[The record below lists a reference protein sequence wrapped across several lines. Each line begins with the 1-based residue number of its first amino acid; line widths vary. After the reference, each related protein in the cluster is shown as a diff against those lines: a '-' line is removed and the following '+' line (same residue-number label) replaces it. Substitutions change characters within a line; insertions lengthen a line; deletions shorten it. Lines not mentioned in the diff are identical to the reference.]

1 MLFLM
6 GASTGAAFATSPA
19 GVDDVK
25 ITQQSETATGTV
37 LDNTGET
44 VIGASVV
51 VKGTT
56 NGVVTD
62 IDGNFSLQNV
72 KKGAILQVS
81 YVGYK
86 TQEVTWNGKALT
98 ITLAEDTEML
108 EEVVVVGYGTQKKT
122 NLTGSVSM
130 VDAEV
135 LEARPV
141 QNVQQA
147 YLMLVRVA
155 FRSPIMMVFSS
166 IFAFRIYPKLAMVFV
181 ICLPILLGGLLF
193 IIKITH
199 PIFVRVFKTYDRL
212 NRTVQE
218 NLRGIRVVKSF
229 IREDHET
236 EKFDETSD
244 SIRRDFTRA
253 EKNIA
258 WNAPL
263 MQGCSYIC
271 MILVSWLGA
280 KAIIASG
287 NNPDLGLTTGMLM
300 SLITYS
306 MQILMS
312 VMMISVIFVMVI
324 ISRESANRIYEVLK
338 EESDIRNVEH
348 PVTEVTDGSI
358 KFEHVTFRYSEKADK
373 NVLNDVCIDIKSG
386 ETVGIIG
393 GTGSSKS
400 TLVQMIPR
408 LYDVTEGSVLVGG
421 VDVRE
426 YDIETLR
433 DSVAMVLQK
442 NVLFSGTVR
451 ENLLWGNEHATQE
464 EIEHACDLAQ
474 ASPFINE
481 MPEKY
486 ETYIEQ
492 GGANVSGGQKQR
504 LCIARALLKNPKV
517 LILDDSTSAVDTKT
531 DALIRKAF
539 AEEIPD
545 TTKIII
551 AQRISSVMEADK
563 IIILDAG
570 EIVAMGNH
578 EELMATSEIYRETYE
593 SQMEGGLSDE

>member
-1 MLFLM
+1 MLKRLAQCVREYKLPSFLSAFFVSLEVVM
-6 GASTGAAFATSPA
+6 EVLIPFEMADMLDFGINAGNMEFVIQSGIRLMIYACLTILFGNLAGRAASTAACGF
-19 GVDDVK
+19 GKNLRKDMYYN
-25 ITQQSETATGTV
+25 IQ
-37 LDNTGET
+37 
-44 VIGASVV
+44 
-51 VKGTT
+51 
-56 NGVVTD
+56 
-62 IDGNFSLQNV
+62 NFSFSNIDKFSASSL
-72 KKGAILQVS
+72 
-81 YVGYK
+81 
-86 TQEVTWNGKALT
+86 
-98 ITLAEDTEML
+98 ITRMTTD
-108 EEVVVVGYGTQKKT
+108 
-122 NLTGSVSM
+122 
-130 VDAEV
+130 
-135 LEARPV
+135 V

-181 ICLPILLGGLLF
+181 ICLPILLAGLLF
-193 IIKITH
+193 IIKKTH

-229 IREDHET
+229 IREDKEI

-244 SIRRDFTRA
+244 SIRSDFTRA

-263 MQGCSYIC
+263 MQGCSYTC
-271 MILVSWLGA
+271 MLLVAWLGA
-280 KAIIASG
+280 NAIIASG
-287 NNPDLGLTTGMLM
+287 NNPELGLTTGMLM

-324 ISRESANRIYEVLK
+324 ISRESANRIYEVLS
-338 EESDIRNVEH
+338 EESDLKNGEN
-348 PVTEVTDGSI
+348 PVSEVPDGSI
-358 KFEHVTFRYSEKADK
+358 EFKNVTFRYSEKADK
-373 NVLNDVCIDIKSG
+373 NVLSNVSVKIKSG
-386 ETVGIIG
+386 ETIGIIG

-400 TLVQMIPR
+400 TFVQMIPR
-408 LYDVTEGSVLVGG
+408 LYDATEGFVSVGG
-421 VDVRE
+421 IDVRD
-426 YDIETLR
+426 YDLETLR

-442 NVLFSGTVR
+442 NVLFSGTIR
-451 ENLLWGNEHATQE
+451 ENLLWGNENATQE

-504 LCIARALLKNPKV
+504 LCIARALLKKPKV

-551 AQRISSVMEADK
+551 AQRIASVMDADK

-570 EIVAMGNH
+570 EIVAMGTH
-578 EELMATSEIYRETYE
+578 EELLEASEIYRETYE
-593 SQMEGGLSDE
+593 SQMKGGLSDE

>member
-1 MLFLM
+1 MLKRLAQCVREYKLPSFLSAFFVSLEVVM
-6 GASTGAAFATSPA
+6 EVLIPFEMADMLDFGINAGNMEFVIQSGIRLMIYACLTILFGNLAGRAASTAACGF
-19 GVDDVK
+19 GKNLRKDMYYN
-25 ITQQSETATGTV
+25 IQ
-37 LDNTGET
+37 
-44 VIGASVV
+44 
-51 VKGTT
+51 
-56 NGVVTD
+56 
-62 IDGNFSLQNV
+62 NFSFSNIDKFSASSL
-72 KKGAILQVS
+72 
-81 YVGYK
+81 
-86 TQEVTWNGKALT
+86 
-98 ITLAEDTEML
+98 ITRMTTD
-108 EEVVVVGYGTQKKT
+108 
-122 NLTGSVSM
+122 
-130 VDAEV
+130 
-135 LEARPV
+135 V

-181 ICLPILLGGLLF
+181 ICLPILLAGLLF
-193 IIKITH
+193 IIKKTH

-229 IREDHET
+229 IREDKEI

-244 SIRRDFTRA
+244 SIRSDFTRA

-263 MQGCSYIC
+263 MQGCSYTC
-271 MILVSWLGA
+271 MLLVAWLGA
-280 KAIIASG
+280 NAIIASG
-287 NNPDLGLTTGMLM
+287 NNPELGLTTGMLM

-324 ISRESANRIYEVLK
+324 ISRESANRIYEVLS
-338 EESDIRNVEH
+338 EESDLKNGEN
-348 PVTEVTDGSI
+348 PVFEVPDGSI
-358 KFEHVTFRYSEKADK
+358 EFKNVTFRYSEKADK
-373 NVLNDVCIDIKSG
+373 NVLGNVSVKIKSG
-386 ETVGIIG
+386 ETIGIIG

-400 TLVQMIPR
+400 TFVQMIPR
-408 LYDVTEGSVLVGG
+408 LYDATEGFVSVGG
-421 VDVRE
+421 IDVRD
-426 YDIETLR
+426 YDLETLR

-442 NVLFSGTVR
+442 NVLFSGTIR
-451 ENLLWGNEHATQE
+451 ENLLWGNENATQE

-504 LCIARALLKNPKV
+504 LCIARALLKKPKV

-551 AQRISSVMEADK
+551 AQRIASVMDADK

-570 EIVAMGNH
+570 EIVAMGTH
-578 EELMATSEIYRETYE
+578 EELLETSEIYRETYE
-593 SQMEGGLSDE
+593 SQMKGGLSDE

>member
-1 MLFLM
+1 MIKRLAKSIREYKLPSFLSALFVSLEVVMEVLIPFEMADMLDHGINAGNMDFVLQS
-6 GASTGAAFATSPA
+6 GIKLVIYACLVILFGNLAGKAASTAACGF
-19 GVDDVK
+19 GKNLRHDMYYN
-25 ITQQSETATGTV
+25 IQ
-37 LDNTGET
+37 
-44 VIGASVV
+44 
-51 VKGTT
+51 
-56 NGVVTD
+56 
-62 IDGNFSLQNV
+62 NFSFSNIDKFSTSSL
-72 KKGAILQVS
+72 
-81 YVGYK
+81 
-86 TQEVTWNGKALT
+86 
-98 ITLAEDTEML
+98 ITRMTTD
-108 EEVVVVGYGTQKKT
+108 
-122 NLTGSVSM
+122 
-130 VDAEV
+130 
-135 LEARPV
+135 V

-147 YLMLVRVA
+147 YLMLVRTA
-155 FRSPIMMVFSS
+155 FRSPIMMVFSTV
-166 IFAFRIYPKLAMVFV
+166 FAFRIYPKLALVFV
-181 ICLPILLGGLLF
+181 ACLPVLMGGLYL
-193 IIKITH
+193 IMTKTH
-199 PIFVRVFKTYDRL
+199 PIFKRVFKTYDRL

-229 IREDHET
+229 IREDHES
-236 EKFDETSD
+236 EKFDETSE
-244 SIRRDFTRA
+244 SIRRDFTHA
-253 EKNIA
+253 ERNIA

-263 MQGCSYIC
+263 MQGCSYTC
-271 MILVSWLGA
+271 MLLVSWLGA

-312 VMMISVIFVMVI
+312 VMMISVIFVMI
-324 ISRESANRIYEVLK
+324 TISRESAERICEVLN
-338 EESDIRNVEH
+338 EESDLKNNEH
-348 PVTEVTDGSI
+348 PVFEIPDGSV

-373 NVLNDVCIDIKSG
+373 NVLDDVCLEIKSG
-386 ETVGIIG
+386 ETIGILG

-408 LYDVTEGSVLVGG
+408 LYDATEGSVLVGG
-421 VDVRE
+421 KNVRE
-426 YDIETLR
+426 YDLKTLR

-451 ENLLWGNEHATQE
+451 ENLLWGNENATQE
-464 EIEHACDLAQ
+464 EIEHACELAQ
-474 ASPFINE
+474 AAPFINE

-504 LCIARALLKNPKV
+504 LCIARAILKKPKV

-551 AQRISSVMEADK
+551 AQRVSSVMEADK

-570 EIVAMGNH
+570 KIVAMGTH
-578 EELMATSEIYRETYE
+578 EELLETSEIYRETYE
-593 SQMEGGLSDE
+593 SQMKGGLSDE

>member
-1 MLFLM
+1 MLKRLAKCVREYKLPSFLSAFFVSLEVVM
-6 GASTGAAFATSPA
+6 EVLIPFEMADMLDHGINAGNMDFVLQSGIRLMVYACLTILFGNLAGRAAST
-19 GVDDVK
+19 
-25 ITQQSETATGTV
+25 
-37 LDNTGET
+37 
-44 VIGASVV
+44 ASCGFG
-51 VKGTT
+51 K
-56 NGVVTD
+56 NLRKD
-62 IDGNFSLQNV
+62 MYYNIQNFSFSNIDKFSTSSL
-72 KKGAILQVS
+72 
-81 YVGYK
+81 
-86 TQEVTWNGKALT
+86 
-98 ITLAEDTEML
+98 ITRMTTD
-108 EEVVVVGYGTQKKT
+108 
-122 NLTGSVSM
+122 
-130 VDAEV
+130 
-135 LEARPV
+135 V

-147 YLMLVRVA
+147 YQMLIRVA
-155 FRSPIMMVFSS
+155 FRSPIMMVFSTV
-166 IFAFRIYPKLAMVFV
+166 FAFRIYPKLAFVFV
-181 ICLPILLGGLLF
+181 GCLPLLLAGLIF
-193 IIKITH
+193 IIKKTH
-199 PIFVRVFKTYDRL
+199 PIFVKVFKTYDRL

-229 IREDHET
+229 IREDHEA

-263 MQGCSYIC
+263 MQSCSYAC
-271 MILVSWLGA
+271 MLIVSWLGA
-280 KAIIASG
+280 QAIIASG
-287 NNPDLGLTTGMLM
+287 NNQELGLTTGMLM

-312 VMMISVIFVMVI
+312 VMMISVIFVMII
-324 ISRESANRIYEVLK
+324 ISRESANRIYEVLS
-338 EESDIRNVEH
+338 EESNLKNNEH
-348 PVTEVTDGSI
+348 PVFEIPDGSI
-358 KFEHVTFRYSEKADK
+358 KFEHVNFRYSEKADK
-373 NVLNDVCIDIKSG
+373 NVLSDVCLDIKSG

-408 LYDVTEGSVLVGG
+408 LYDVTEGAVLVGG
-421 VDVRE
+421 KDVRE
-426 YDIETLR
+426 YDLKSLR

-451 ENLLWGNEHATQE
+451 ENLLWGNEHATME

-486 ETYIEQ
+486 DTHIEQ

-504 LCIARALLKNPKV
+504 LCIARALLKKPKI

-551 AQRISSVMEADK
+551 AQRISSVMDADK

-570 EIVAMGNH
+570 AIVAMGTH
-578 EELMATSEIYRETYE
+578 EELMETSEIYRETYE

>member
-1 MLFLM
+1 MLKRLAKCIREYKLPSFLSALFVSLEVVM
-6 GASTGAAFATSPA
+6 EVLIPFEMADMLDHGINAGDMDFVVQSGIRLVIFASLVILFGNLAGRAASTAACGF
-19 GVDDVK
+19 GKNLRHDMYYN
-25 ITQQSETATGTV
+25 IQ
-37 LDNTGET
+37 
-44 VIGASVV
+44 
-51 VKGTT
+51 
-56 NGVVTD
+56 
-62 IDGNFSLQNV
+62 NFSFSNIDKFSTSSL
-72 KKGAILQVS
+72 
-81 YVGYK
+81 
-86 TQEVTWNGKALT
+86 
-98 ITLAEDTEML
+98 ITRMTTD
-108 EEVVVVGYGTQKKT
+108 
-122 NLTGSVSM
+122 
-130 VDAEV
+130 
-135 LEARPV
+135 V

-147 YLMLVRVA
+147 YLMLVRTA
-155 FRSPIMMVFSS
+155 FRSPIMMVFSTV
-166 IFAFRIYPKLAMVFV
+166 FAFRIYPKLAIVFV
-181 ICLPILLGGLLF
+181 ACLPILMGGLYF
-193 IIKITH
+193 IMTKTH
-199 PIFVRVFKTYDRL
+199 PIFKRVFKTYDRL

-229 IREDHET
+229 IREDHES
-236 EKFDETSD
+236 EKFDETSE

-253 EKNIA
+253 EQNIA

-263 MQGCSYIC
+263 MQSCSYAC
-271 MILVSWLGA
+271 MLLVSWLGA

-312 VMMISVIFVMVI
+312 VMMISVIFVMI
-324 ISRESANRIYEVLK
+324 TISRESAERICEVLN
-338 EESDIRNVEH
+338 EESNLKNNEH
-348 PVTEVTDGSI
+348 PVFEIPDGSV

-373 NVLNDVCIDIKSG
+373 NVLNDVCLEIKSG
-386 ETVGIIG
+386 ETVGILG

-421 VDVRE
+421 KDVRE
-426 YDIETLR
+426 YDLEALR

-464 EIEHACDLAQ
+464 EIEHACELAQ
-474 ASPFINE
+474 AAPFINE

-504 LCIARALLKNPKV
+504 LCIARALLKKPKI

-551 AQRISSVMEADK
+551 AQRVASVMDSDK

-570 EIVAMGNH
+570 KIVAMGTH
-578 EELMATSEIYRETYE
+578 EELMETSEIYRETYE
-593 SQMEGGLSDE
+593 SQMKGGLSDE

>member
-1 MLFLM
+1 MIKRLAKCVREYKLPSFLSAFFVSLEVVMEVLIPFEMADMLDYGINAGNIDFVLQSGIRLM
-6 GASTGAAFATSPA
+6 IFACLTILFGNLAGRAASTAACGF
-19 GVDDVK
+19 GKNLRKDMYYN
-25 ITQQSETATGTV
+25 IQ
-37 LDNTGET
+37 
-44 VIGASVV
+44 
-51 VKGTT
+51 
-56 NGVVTD
+56 
-62 IDGNFSLQNV
+62 NFSFSNIDKFSTSSL
-72 KKGAILQVS
+72 
-81 YVGYK
+81 
-86 TQEVTWNGKALT
+86 
-98 ITLAEDTEML
+98 ITRMTTD
-108 EEVVVVGYGTQKKT
+108 
-122 NLTGSVSM
+122 
-130 VDAEV
+130 
-135 LEARPV
+135 V

-147 YLMLVRVA
+147 YLMLIRVA
-155 FRSPIMMVFSS
+155 FRSPIMMVFSTV
-166 IFAFRIYPKLAMVFV
+166 FAFRIYPKLALVFV
-181 ICLPILLGGLLF
+181 ACLPLLLLGLLF
-193 IIKITH
+193 IIKVTH

-229 IREDHET
+229 IREDHES

-244 SIRRDFTRA
+244 SIRRDFTHA

-263 MQGCSYIC
+263 MQGCSYVC

-280 KAIIASG
+280 QAIIASG
-287 NNPDLGLTTGMLM
+287 NNQELGLTTGMLM

-312 VMMISVIFVMVI
+312 VMMLSFIFVMII
-324 ISRESANRIYEVLK
+324 ISRESAERIHAVLK
-338 EESDIRNVEH
+338 EESDLKNNEH
-348 PVTEVTDGSI
+348 AYAEVPDGSI
-358 KFEHVTFRYSEKADK
+358 RFEHVTFRYSEKADK
-373 NVLNDVCIDIKSG
+373 NVLSDVSLDIKSG

-408 LYDVTEGSVLVGG
+408 LYDVTEGCVSVGG
-421 VDVRE
+421 IDVRD

-442 NVLFSGTVR
+442 NILFSGTVR

-492 GGANVSGGQKQR
+492 GGSNVSGGQKQR
-504 LCIARALLKNPKV
+504 LCIARALLKKPKV

-551 AQRISSVMEADK
+551 AQRIASVMEADK

-570 EIVAMGNH
+570 KIVAMGTH
-578 EELMATSEIYRETYE
+578 EELMATSDIYRETYE

>member
-1 MLFLM
+1 MLKRLAKCIREYKLPSFLSALFVSLEVVM
-6 GASTGAAFATSPA
+6 EVLIPFEMADMLDHGINAGDMDFVIQSGIRLVIFASLVILFGNLAGRAASTAACGF
-19 GVDDVK
+19 GKNLRHDMYYN
-25 ITQQSETATGTV
+25 IQ
-37 LDNTGET
+37 
-44 VIGASVV
+44 
-51 VKGTT
+51 
-56 NGVVTD
+56 
-62 IDGNFSLQNV
+62 NFSFSNIDKFSTSSL
-72 KKGAILQVS
+72 
-81 YVGYK
+81 
-86 TQEVTWNGKALT
+86 
-98 ITLAEDTEML
+98 ITRMTTD
-108 EEVVVVGYGTQKKT
+108 
-122 NLTGSVSM
+122 
-130 VDAEV
+130 
-135 LEARPV
+135 V

-147 YLMLVRVA
+147 YLMLVRTA
-155 FRSPIMMVFSS
+155 FRSPIMMVFSTV
-166 IFAFRIYPKLAMVFV
+166 FAFRIYPKLAIVFV
-181 ICLPILLGGLLF
+181 ACLPILMGGLYF
-193 IIKITH
+193 IMTKTH
-199 PIFVRVFKTYDRL
+199 PIFKRVFKTYDRL

-229 IREDHET
+229 IREDHES
-236 EKFDETSD
+236 EKFDETSE

-253 EKNIA
+253 EQNIA

-263 MQGCSYIC
+263 MQSCSYAC
-271 MILVSWLGA
+271 MLLVSWLGA

-312 VMMISVIFVMVI
+312 VMMISVIFVMI
-324 ISRESANRIYEVLK
+324 TISRESAERICEVLN
-338 EESDIRNVEH
+338 EESNLKNNEH
-348 PVTEVTDGSI
+348 PVFEIPDGSV

-373 NVLNDVCIDIKSG
+373 NVLNDVCLEIKSG
-386 ETVGIIG
+386 ETVGILG

-421 VDVRE
+421 KDVRE
-426 YDIETLR
+426 YDLEALR

-464 EIEHACDLAQ
+464 EIEHACELAQ
-474 ASPFINE
+474 AAPFINE

-504 LCIARALLKNPKV
+504 LCIARALLKKPKI

-551 AQRISSVMEADK
+551 AQRVASVMDSDK

-570 EIVAMGNH
+570 KIVAMGTH
-578 EELMATSEIYRETYE
+578 EELMETSEIYRETYE
-593 SQMEGGLSDE
+593 SQMKGGLSDE

>member
-1 MLFLM
+1 MLKRLAQCVREYKLPSFLSAFFVSLEVVM
-6 GASTGAAFATSPA
+6 EVLIPFEMADMLDFGINAGNMEFVIQSGIRLMIYACLTILFGNLAGRAASTAACGF
-19 GVDDVK
+19 GKNLRKDMYYN
-25 ITQQSETATGTV
+25 IQ
-37 LDNTGET
+37 
-44 VIGASVV
+44 
-51 VKGTT
+51 
-56 NGVVTD
+56 
-62 IDGNFSLQNV
+62 NFSFSNIDKFSASSL
-72 KKGAILQVS
+72 
-81 YVGYK
+81 
-86 TQEVTWNGKALT
+86 
-98 ITLAEDTEML
+98 ITRMTTD
-108 EEVVVVGYGTQKKT
+108 
-122 NLTGSVSM
+122 
-130 VDAEV
+130 
-135 LEARPV
+135 V

-181 ICLPILLGGLLF
+181 ICLPILLAGLLF
-193 IIKITH
+193 IIKKTH

-229 IREDHET
+229 IREDKEI

-244 SIRRDFTRA
+244 SIRSDFTRA

-263 MQGCSYIC
+263 MQGCSYTC
-271 MILVSWLGA
+271 MLLVAWLGA
-280 KAIIASG
+280 NAIIASG
-287 NNPDLGLTTGMLM
+287 NNPELGLTTGMLM

-324 ISRESANRIYEVLK
+324 ISRESANRIYEVLS
-338 EESDIRNVEH
+338 EESDLKNGEN
-348 PVTEVTDGSI
+348 PVSEVPDGSI
-358 KFEHVTFRYSEKADK
+358 EFRNVTFRYSEKADK
-373 NVLNDVCIDIKSG
+373 NVLSNVSVKIKSG
-386 ETVGIIG
+386 ETIGIIG

-400 TLVQMIPR
+400 TFVQMIPR
-408 LYDVTEGSVLVGG
+408 LYDATEGFVSVGG
-421 VDVRE
+421 IDVRD
-426 YDIETLR
+426 YDLETLR

-442 NVLFSGTVR
+442 NVLFSGTIR
-451 ENLLWGNEHATQE
+451 ENLLWGNENATQE

-504 LCIARALLKNPKV
+504 LCIARALLKKPKV

-551 AQRISSVMEADK
+551 AQRIASVMDADK

-570 EIVAMGNH
+570 EIVAMGTH
-578 EELMATSEIYRETYE
+578 EELLETSEIYRETYE
-593 SQMEGGLSDE
+593 SQMKGGLSDE

>member
-1 MLFLM
+1 MLKRLAKCVREYKLPSFLSAFFVSLEVVM
-6 GASTGAAFATSPA
+6 EVLIPFEMADMLDYGINAGNMDFVLQSGIRLMVYACLTILFGNLAGRAAST
-19 GVDDVK
+19 
-25 ITQQSETATGTV
+25 
-37 LDNTGET
+37 
-44 VIGASVV
+44 ASCGFG
-51 VKGTT
+51 K
-56 NGVVTD
+56 NLRKD
-62 IDGNFSLQNV
+62 MYYNIQNFSFSNIDKFSTSSL
-72 KKGAILQVS
+72 
-81 YVGYK
+81 
-86 TQEVTWNGKALT
+86 
-98 ITLAEDTEML
+98 ITRMTTD
-108 EEVVVVGYGTQKKT
+108 
-122 NLTGSVSM
+122 
-130 VDAEV
+130 
-135 LEARPV
+135 V

-147 YLMLVRVA
+147 YQMLIRVA
-155 FRSPIMMVFSS
+155 FRSPIMMVFSTV
-166 IFAFRIYPKLAMVFV
+166 FAFRIYPKLAFVFV
-181 ICLPILLGGLLF
+181 GCLPLLLAGLIF
-193 IIKITH
+193 IIKKTH
-199 PIFVRVFKTYDRL
+199 PIFVKVFKTYDRL

-229 IREDHET
+229 IREDHEA

-263 MQGCSYIC
+263 MQSCSYAC
-271 MILVSWLGA
+271 MLIVSWLGA
-280 KAIIASG
+280 QAIIASG
-287 NNPDLGLTTGMLM
+287 NNQELGLTTGMLM

-312 VMMISVIFVMVI
+312 VMMISVIFVMII
-324 ISRESANRIYEVLK
+324 ISRESANRIYEVLN
-338 EESDIRNVEH
+338 EESNLKNNEH
-348 PVTEVTDGSI
+348 PVFEIPDGSI
-358 KFEHVTFRYSEKADK
+358 KFEHVNFRYSEKADK
-373 NVLNDVCIDIKSG
+373 NVLSDVCLDIKSG

-408 LYDVTEGSVLVGG
+408 LYDVTEGAVLVGG
-421 VDVRE
+421 KDVRE
-426 YDIETLR
+426 YDLKSLR

-442 NVLFSGTVR
+442 NVLFSGSVKK
-451 ENLLWGNEHATQE
+451 NLLWGNEHATME

-486 ETYIEQ
+486 DTHIEQ

-504 LCIARALLKNPKV
+504 LCIARALLKKPKI

-551 AQRISSVMEADK
+551 AQRISSVMDADK

-570 EIVAMGNH
+570 EIVAMGTH
-578 EELMATSEIYRETYE
+578 EELMETSEIYRETYE

>member
-1 MLFLM
+1 MLKRLAKCIREYKLPSFLSALFVSLEVVM
-6 GASTGAAFATSPA
+6 EVLIPFEMADMLDHGINAGDMDFVVQSGIRLVIFASLVILFGNLAGRAASTAACGF
-19 GVDDVK
+19 GKNLRHDMYYN
-25 ITQQSETATGTV
+25 IQ
-37 LDNTGET
+37 
-44 VIGASVV
+44 
-51 VKGTT
+51 
-56 NGVVTD
+56 
-62 IDGNFSLQNV
+62 NFSFSNIDKFSTSSL
-72 KKGAILQVS
+72 
-81 YVGYK
+81 
-86 TQEVTWNGKALT
+86 
-98 ITLAEDTEML
+98 ITRMTTD
-108 EEVVVVGYGTQKKT
+108 
-122 NLTGSVSM
+122 
-130 VDAEV
+130 
-135 LEARPV
+135 V

-147 YLMLVRVA
+147 YLMLVRTA
-155 FRSPIMMVFSS
+155 FRSPIMMVFSTV
-166 IFAFRIYPKLAMVFV
+166 FAFRIYPKLAIVFV
-181 ICLPILLGGLLF
+181 ACLPILMGGLYF
-193 IIKITH
+193 IMTKTH
-199 PIFVRVFKTYDRL
+199 PIFKRVFKTYDRL

-229 IREDHET
+229 IREDHES
-236 EKFDETSD
+236 EKFDETSE

-253 EKNIA
+253 EQNIA

-263 MQGCSYIC
+263 MQSCSYAC
-271 MILVSWLGA
+271 MLLVSWLGA

-312 VMMISVIFVMVI
+312 VMMISVIFVMI
-324 ISRESANRIYEVLK
+324 TISRESAERICEVLN
-338 EESDIRNVEH
+338 EESNLKNNEH
-348 PVTEVTDGSI
+348 PVFEIPDGSV

-373 NVLNDVCIDIKSG
+373 NVLNDICLEIKSG
-386 ETVGIIG
+386 ETVGILG

-408 LYDVTEGSVLVGG
+408 LYDATEGSVLVGG
-421 VDVRE
+421 KDVRE
-426 YDIETLR
+426 YDLEALR

-464 EIEHACDLAQ
+464 EIEHACELAQ
-474 ASPFINE
+474 AAPFINE

-504 LCIARALLKNPKV
+504 LCIARALLKKPKI

-551 AQRISSVMEADK
+551 SQRVASVMDSDK

-570 EIVAMGNH
+570 KIVAMGTH
-578 EELMATSEIYRETYE
+578 EELMETSEIYRETYE
-593 SQMEGGLSDE
+593 SQMKGGLSDE

>member
-1 MLFLM
+1 MIKRLAKCVREYKLPSFLSALFVSLEVVMEVLMPFEMADMLDYGINAGNMDFVIQSGIRLM
-6 GASTGAAFATSPA
+6 LYACLTILFGNLAGRAAST
-19 GVDDVK
+19 
-25 ITQQSETATGTV
+25 
-37 LDNTGET
+37 
-44 VIGASVV
+44 ASCGFG
-51 VKGTT
+51 K
-56 NGVVTD
+56 NLRED
-62 IDGNFSLQNV
+62 MYYNIQNFSFSNIDKFSTSSL
-72 KKGAILQVS
+72 
-81 YVGYK
+81 
-86 TQEVTWNGKALT
+86 
-98 ITLAEDTEML
+98 ITRMTTD
-108 EEVVVVGYGTQKKT
+108 
-122 NLTGSVSM
+122 
-130 VDAEV
+130 
-135 LEARPV
+135 V

-147 YLMLVRVA
+147 YLMLIRIA
-155 FRSPIMMVFSS
+155 FRSPIMMIFSAV
-166 IFAFRIYPKLAMVFV
+166 FAFRIYPKLAIIFV
-181 ICLPILLGGLLF
+181 ACLPLLMTGLLF
-193 IIKITH
+193 IIKKTH

-229 IREDHET
+229 IREDHES
-236 EKFDETSD
+236 EKFDETSE
-244 SIRRDFTRA
+244 SIRRDFTHA
-253 EKNIA
+253 EQNIA

-280 KAIIASG
+280 NAIIASG
-287 NNPDLGLTTGMLM
+287 NDQAFGLTTGMLM

-312 VMMISVIFVMVI
+312 VMMLSVVFVMII
-324 ISRESANRIYEVLK
+324 ISRESAGRIYEVLK
-338 EESDIRNVEH
+338 EESDIRNCEN
-348 PVTEVTDGSI
+348 PVCEVPDGSI
-358 KFEHVTFRYSEKADK
+358 KFDHVTFRYSRKADK
-373 NVLNDVCIDIKSG
+373 NVLDDICIDIKSG

-400 TLVQMIPR
+400 SLVQMIPR
-408 LYDVTEGSVLVGG
+408 LYDVTEGSVLIGG
-421 VDVRE
+421 TDVRD
-426 YDIETLR
+426 YDLKVLR

-492 GGANVSGGQKQR
+492 GGSNVSGGQKQR
-504 LCIARALLKNPKV
+504 LCIARALLKKPKV

-539 AEEIPD
+539 SEEIPD

-551 AQRISSVMEADK
+551 AQRIASVMEADK

-570 EIVAMGNH
+570 RIVAMGTH
-578 EELMATSEIYRETYE
+578 EELMATSDIYRETYE

>member
-1 MLFLM
+1 MIKRLAKCVREYKLPSFLSAFFVSLEVVMEVLMPFEMADMLDHGINAGNMDFVIQSGIRLVIYACLTILF
-6 GASTGAAFATSPA
+6 GNLAGRAASTAACGF
-19 GVDDVK
+19 GKNLRQDMYYN
-25 ITQQSETATGTV
+25 IQ
-37 LDNTGET
+37 
-44 VIGASVV
+44 
-51 VKGTT
+51 
-56 NGVVTD
+56 
-62 IDGNFSLQNV
+62 NFSFSNIDKFSTASL
-72 KKGAILQVS
+72 
-81 YVGYK
+81 
-86 TQEVTWNGKALT
+86 
-98 ITLAEDTEML
+98 ITRMTTD
-108 EEVVVVGYGTQKKT
+108 
-122 NLTGSVSM
+122 
-130 VDAEV
+130 
-135 LEARPV
+135 V

-155 FRSPIMMVFSS
+155 FRSPIMIIFSS
-166 IFAFRIYPKLAMVFV
+166 IFAFRIYPKLAAVFM
-181 ICLPILLGGLLF
+181 ICLPVLLAGLLF

-244 SIRRDFTRA
+244 SIRRDFTCA
-253 EKNIA
+253 EMNIA

-280 KAIIASG
+280 QAIIASG
-287 NNPDLGLTTGMLM
+287 NNPELGLTTGMLM

-312 VMMISVIFVMVI
+312 VMMLSVIFVMII
-324 ISRESANRIYEVLK
+324 ISRESAGRIYEVLK
-338 EESDIRNVEH
+338 EESDIKNVEH
-348 PVTEVTDGSI
+348 PVCEVPDGSI

-373 NVLNDVCIDIKSG
+373 NVLNDVCVEIKSG
-386 ETVGIIG
+386 ETVGVIG

-400 TLVQMIPR
+400 TFVQMIPR
-408 LYDVTEGSVLVGG
+408 LYDVTEGFVLVGG
-421 VDVRE
+421 IDVKD
-426 YDIETLR
+426 YDIKTLR

-486 ETYIEQ
+486 DTYIEQ
-492 GGANVSGGQKQR
+492 GGSNVSGGQKQR
-504 LCIARALLKNPKV
+504 LCIARALLKKPKV

-551 AQRISSVMEADK
+551 AQRIASVMEADK

-570 EIVAMGNH
+570 EIVAMGSH

>member
-1 MLFLM
+1 MLKRLAKCVREYKLPSFLSALFVSLEVVM
-6 GASTGAAFATSPA
+6 EVLIPFEMADMLDHGINADDMDFVIQSGIRLVIFASLVILFGNLAGRAASTAACGF
-19 GVDDVK
+19 GKNLRHDMYYN
-25 ITQQSETATGTV
+25 IQ
-37 LDNTGET
+37 
-44 VIGASVV
+44 
-51 VKGTT
+51 
-56 NGVVTD
+56 
-62 IDGNFSLQNV
+62 NFSFSNIDKFSTSSL
-72 KKGAILQVS
+72 
-81 YVGYK
+81 
-86 TQEVTWNGKALT
+86 
-98 ITLAEDTEML
+98 ITRMTTD
-108 EEVVVVGYGTQKKT
+108 
-122 NLTGSVSM
+122 
-130 VDAEV
+130 
-135 LEARPV
+135 V

-147 YLMLVRVA
+147 YLMLVRTA
-155 FRSPIMMVFSS
+155 FRSPIMMVFSTV
-166 IFAFRIYPKLAMVFV
+166 FAFRIYPKLAIVFV
-181 ICLPILLGGLLF
+181 ACLPILMGGLYF
-193 IIKITH
+193 IMTKTH
-199 PIFVRVFKTYDRL
+199 PIFKRVFKTYDRL

-229 IREDHET
+229 IREDHES
-236 EKFDETSD
+236 EKFDETSE

-253 EKNIA
+253 EQNIA

-263 MQGCSYIC
+263 MQSCSYAC
-271 MILVSWLGA
+271 MLLVSWLGA

-312 VMMISVIFVMVI
+312 VMMISVIFVMI
-324 ISRESANRIYEVLK
+324 TISRESAERICEVLN
-338 EESDIRNVEH
+338 EESNLKNNEH
-348 PVTEVTDGSI
+348 PVFEIPDGSV

-373 NVLNDVCIDIKSG
+373 NVLDDVCLEIKSG
-386 ETVGIIG
+386 ETVGILG

-408 LYDVTEGSVLVGG
+408 LYDATEGSVLVGG
-421 VDVRE
+421 KDVRE
-426 YDIETLR
+426 YDLEALR

-464 EIEHACDLAQ
+464 EIEHACELAQ
-474 ASPFINE
+474 AAPFINE

-504 LCIARALLKNPKV
+504 LCIARALLKKPKI

-551 AQRISSVMEADK
+551 AQRVASVMDSDK

-570 EIVAMGNH
+570 KIVAMGTH
-578 EELMATSEIYRETYE
+578 EELMETSEIYRETYE
-593 SQMEGGLSDE
+593 SQMKGGLSDE

>member
-1 MLFLM
+1 MIKRLAKSIREYKLPSFLSALFVSLEVVMEVLIPFEMADMLDHGINAGNMDFVLQS
-6 GASTGAAFATSPA
+6 GIKLVIYACLVILFGNLAGKAASTAACGF
-19 GVDDVK
+19 GKNLRHDMYYN
-25 ITQQSETATGTV
+25 IQ
-37 LDNTGET
+37 
-44 VIGASVV
+44 
-51 VKGTT
+51 
-56 NGVVTD
+56 
-62 IDGNFSLQNV
+62 NFSFSNIDKFSTSSL
-72 KKGAILQVS
+72 
-81 YVGYK
+81 
-86 TQEVTWNGKALT
+86 
-98 ITLAEDTEML
+98 ITRRTTD
-108 EEVVVVGYGTQKKT
+108 
-122 NLTGSVSM
+122 
-130 VDAEV
+130 
-135 LEARPV
+135 V

-147 YLMLVRVA
+147 YLMLVRTA
-155 FRSPIMMVFSS
+155 FRSPIMMVFSTV
-166 IFAFRIYPKLAMVFV
+166 FAFRIYPKLALVFV
-181 ICLPILLGGLLF
+181 ACLPVLMGGLYL
-193 IIKITH
+193 IMTKTH
-199 PIFVRVFKTYDRL
+199 PIFKRVFKTYDRL

-229 IREDHET
+229 IREDHES
-236 EKFDETSD
+236 EKFDETSE
-244 SIRRDFTRA
+244 SIRRDFTHA
-253 EKNIA
+253 ERNIA

-263 MQGCSYIC
+263 MQGCSYTC
-271 MILVSWLGA
+271 MLLVSWLGA

-312 VMMISVIFVMVI
+312 VMMISVIFVMI
-324 ISRESANRIYEVLK
+324 TISRESAERICEVLN
-338 EESDIRNVEH
+338 EESDLKNNEH
-348 PVTEVTDGSI
+348 PVFEIPDGSV

-373 NVLNDVCIDIKSG
+373 NVLDDVCLEIKSG
-386 ETVGIIG
+386 ETIGILG

-408 LYDVTEGSVLVGG
+408 LYDATEGSVLVGG
-421 VDVRE
+421 KNVRE
-426 YDIETLR
+426 YDLKTLR

-451 ENLLWGNEHATQE
+451 ENLLWGNENATQE
-464 EIEHACDLAQ
+464 EIEHACELAQ
-474 ASPFINE
+474 AAPFINE

-504 LCIARALLKNPKV
+504 LCIARAILKKPKV

-551 AQRISSVMEADK
+551 AQRVSSVMEADK

-570 EIVAMGNH
+570 KIVAMGTH
-578 EELMATSEIYRETYE
+578 EELLETSEIYRETYE
-593 SQMEGGLSDE
+593 SQMKGGLSDE